1 MIDRNAK
8 KSTSFS
14 SFLTAD
20 YARDYIN
27 QNKPY
32 EEQIEQAAKLIE
44 DAEYVLIGAG
54 AGLSTAAGAE
64 YGGAFFEKNFAEFQ
78 KAYG

>member
-1 MIDRNAK
+1 MIDRNKK

-27 QNKPY
+27 QNRPY

-54 AGLSTAAGAE
+54 AGLSTAAGA
-64 YGGAFFEKNFAEFQ
+64 GTFFTHFHLNLDVHVR
-78 KAYG
+78 GC